1 MTESEQNLQ
10 EQEETETFEA
20 DLEGA
25 HTAGESVSSE
35 EEPTD
40 VYADWTKEDL
50 IEALSESAK
59 QREDLEQD
67 LADVRNK
74 ATAAESEV
82 LRMAA
87 DFQNARKRLDRM
99 TQEQVAYAKEGMVT
113 KLIAVLDDLDLAES
127 NVPTDLSPAHDTW
140 FRGVTQIR
148 EKIISVFQDEDVT
161 PVDTCGAFDPNQ
173 HEAVQM
179 VPSDDHE
186 SGFIVE
192 TLRKGYKRGEKV
204 IRPAMVRIAQ

>member
-25 HTAGESVSSE
+25 HTAEESVSSE

-59 QREDLEQD
+59 VREDLEQD
-67 LADVRNK
+67 LANVRSK

-113 KLIAVLDDLDLAES
+113 KLSAGLDDWDLAES
-127 NVPTDLSPAHDTW
+127 NVPTD
-140 FRGVTQIR
+140 
-148 EKIISVFQDEDVT
+148 
-161 PVDTCGAFDPNQ
+161 
-173 HEAVQM
+173 
-179 VPSDDHE
+179 
-186 SGFIVE
+186 
-192 TLRKGYKRGEKV
+192 
-204 IRPAMVRIAQ
+204 